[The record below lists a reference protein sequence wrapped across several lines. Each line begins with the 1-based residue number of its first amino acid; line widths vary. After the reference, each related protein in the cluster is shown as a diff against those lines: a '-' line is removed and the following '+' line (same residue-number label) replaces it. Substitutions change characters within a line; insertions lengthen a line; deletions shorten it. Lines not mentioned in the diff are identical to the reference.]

1 MIARAKRRKD
11 GELWQGKWIDVQE
24 NGFRYLCHN
33 HKPRASW
40 TLNSSV
46 WVEDDRAFNFNA
58 FEEFK
63 LTSYQM
69 ERLLKK
75 INIAKWKEKVN
86 E

>member
-11 GELWQGKWIDVQE
+11 GDLWQGKWIDIQE
-24 NGFRYLCHN
+24 HGFRYLEKKEHGNVKFIDC
-33 HKPRASW
+33 
-40 TLNSSV
+40 SV
-46 WVEDDRAFNFNA
+46 FVEDDRAFNFNA

>member
-11 GELWQGKWIDVQE
+11 GDLWQGKWINVQE
-24 NGFRYLCHN
+24 HGFRYLYHN
-33 HKPRASW
+33 PEYTDKNF
-40 TLNSSV
+40 TDSSV
-46 WVEDDRAFNFNA
+46 FVEDDRAFNFNA

-75 INIAKWKEKVN
+75 INIAKWKEKIN

>member
-11 GELWQGKWIDVQE
+11 GDLWQGKWIDVQE
-24 NGFRYLCHN
+24 HGFRYLEKKEIWHS
-33 HKPRASW
+33 KF
-40 TLNSSV
+40 LDSSV
-46 WVEDDRAFNFNA
+46 FVEDDRAFNFNA

-75 INIAKWKEKVN
+75 IKEKVN